1 MALGVFGGI
10 ASIIM
15 DGPTGEKPAWMSMC
29 GIDAL
34 AADVGKPAIPQRAFQ
49 YWPESISDTIEIGWA
64 FSEIPGASHA
74 LATWGSNGGRTIS
87 FEVTLSRLMK
97 PEGDRTV
104 MEKLFDPFGMTKG
117 ADAPG
122 WNADVAGGIRY
133 LRAFCYPLYTQGE
146 AHVEAY
152 PPPIAILHAPG
163 LDWNEKGGDAIFAV
177 MTGCDVTYSL
187 CFANGVPRLATVALT
202 FRQVVQQPM
211 KGVTYV
217 GRQKDAIGSGAA
229 PYKLD
234 DKTWNG
240 AGHGVGKL
248 DQTGI

>member
-34 AADVGKPAIPQRAFQ
+34 AADAGKPAIPQRAFQ
-49 YWPESISDTIEIGWA
+49 YWPESISDTIEIGWN

-87 FEVTLSRLMK
+87 FEVTMSRLMK

-117 ADAPG
+117 SDSPK
-122 WNADVAGGIRY
+122 WNSDVAGAIRY
-133 LRAFCYPLYTQGE
+133 LRAFCYPLYMQGE
-146 AHVEAY
+146 THVEAY
-152 PPPIAILHAPG
+152 PPPVAVLHLPKS
-163 LDWNEKGGDAIFAV
+163 DWAEQGGDVLFAV
-177 MTGCDVTYSL
+177 MTGCDVTRSL
-187 CFANGVPRLATVALT
+187 AFPDGTLRLATVALT
-202 FRQVVQQPM
+202 FRQVVQQPT
-211 KGVTYV
+211 KGMTYV
-217 GRQKDAIGSGAA
+217 GRQTDKLGTGAV
-229 PYKLD
+229 PYGKL
-234 DKTWNG
+234 TWDG
-240 AGHGVGKL
+240 AGHKGEK
-248 DQTGI
+248 I